1 MPWLWADGFDALLR
15 RVPLRMYALLRV
27 AAVRLRRGNP
37 IRSGAVLVLK
47 RVARS
52 HRHHLCERLAEI
64 RPIDAPNLSFKAVDS
79 MVMDAIYWLGITGY
93 EGRVSDVWV
102 ELCRGAQSILEVGGN
117 IGLFTILGA
126 TATSG
131 RYTVVEPLPEVAG
144 VLRANLSRNGL
155 LGRVE
160 LLEAAAI
167 PESKARDVLLNVPDE
182 GRDAPVGA
190 HLVEGV
196 EVIGRSSLRH
206 LKVPGIPIAG
216 LASGRDVIKIDAEGI
231 EAALLSAIRDVL
243 IATRPALLIEV
254 LPEAARLGELI
265 ADLARE
271 ASYIIYIVPEYGSDV
286 IVPVSPDN
294 FTADLPR
301 RYRSKDVVLSIREV
315 V

>member
-1 MPWLWADGFDALLR
+1 M
-15 RVPLRMYALLRV
+15 
-27 AAVRLRRGNP
+27 
-37 IRSGAVLVLK
+37 LK